1 MTVNEKTV
9 TIKKTMKYRLF
20 RKDVNEIVRI
30 DRVKLTAQMAK
41 LDMSGKMLSIMSG
54 LSRGTITGV
63 KSGKSCSQETGEKIA
78 RALGVDVSELVEGAR
93 A

>member
-1 MTVNEKTV
+1 MMGV
-9 TIKKTMKYRLF
+9 IKL
-20 RKDVNEIVRI
+20 RI
-30 DRVKLTAQMAK
+30 DRVKLSAQMTK
-41 LDMSGKMLSIMSG
+41 RDMSGKMLSTMSG

>member
-1 MTVNEKTV
+1 M
-9 TIKKTMKYRLF
+9 KKTMKYRLF

-41 LDMSGKMLSIMSG
+41 LDMSGKMLSTVSG

-78 RALGVDVSELVEGAR
+78 RALGVDVAELVEGVKS
-93 A
+93 

>member
-1 MTVNEKTV
+1 MTVNEKAV

-41 LDMSGKMLSIMSG
+41 LDMSGKMLSTVSG

-78 RALGVDVSELVEGAR
+78 RALGVDVAELVEGVKS
-93 A
+93 